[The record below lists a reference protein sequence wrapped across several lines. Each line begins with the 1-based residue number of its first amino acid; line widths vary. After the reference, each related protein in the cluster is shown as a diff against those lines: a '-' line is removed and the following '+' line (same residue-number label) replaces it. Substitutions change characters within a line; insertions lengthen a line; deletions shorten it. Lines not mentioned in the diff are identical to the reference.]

1 MLLSGSAER
10 FGQIFPACILC
21 AFRWHYCDISSELCK
36 QNLSSCLVLGY
47 YRGSFMYQRSFP
59 EAEKGKCPF
68 LLLLTSVDLLK
79 LRLAHSPEKFW
90 HKYLMFELAVSQKCL
105 TARWLSSWAKVKFAL
120 ENFKHTFKV
129 HSLICWGRSLRFNF
143 VLGNTL
149 YRSISMGEK
158 NWFVP
163 KDSFMKSWDEWKEI
177 LQYFKRQYVC
187 YDSFRLD
194 WPYILQITINFS
206 DLWDNRVIN
215 TVRIAGI
222 SLMFLSA

>member
-1 MLLSGSAER
+1 MTFLTLHQTFIHHHFWMLLSGSAER
-10 FGQIFPACILC
+10 FGQIFPTCILC
-21 AFRWHYCDISSELCK
+21 AFCWHYCDISSELCK

-47 YRGSFMYQRSFP
+47 YWGSFMYQRSFH

-79 LRLAHSPEKFW
+79 LHLAHSPEKFW

-149 YRSISMGEK
+149 YQSISMGEK
-158 NWFVP
+158 IDLFQKIHSWKAEMNEKEFYNIL
-163 KDSFMKSWDEWKEI
+163 KD
-177 LQYFKRQYVC
+177 
-187 YDSFRLD
+187 
-194 WPYILQITINFS
+194 NFS
-206 DLWDNRVIN
+206 DLWDNRVVN